1 MTRRSLRRLLLTGS
15 ATIGIVGAGALAGIG
30 VVLFKVRRDF
40 DRGLEASL
48 REQRAADEI
57 VAAVYGQLIAAHR
70 QLQSPTAANR
80 ARFDS
85 LGQVAYAGLRA
96 YLFRPMAL
104 EARMQVES
112 VRELHGSLEVEAHRA
127 FDLIGRGERAS
138 AGAQIELTE
147 AKTAQLE
154 AAMDELV
161 RLRADE
167 RAAFQDRQWGVARR
181 WAIGVAVMVVALVTF
196 AFLYLRAIAGRVMQP
211 LQQLSGAA
219 VSIGSGDLSARVP
232 AQRDAELDAVA
243 HSFNQMAERIRESD
257 LDRDRSQARFRRL
270 FEEAPVALYRTSP
283 DGKLLDANP
292 AFATLLGYASVA
304 DVVGAD
310 VRAWY
315 VRAADRA
322 RFDDTIQRE
331 GVIRDQLIELR
342 RADGTPIWV
351 LDATTRIQDFATGE
365 VYHEGG
371 LLDLTERV
379 RMDAALRESDDR
391 FREMAE
397 HINEAFVIVDVQS
410 GNPLYVS
417 PMWSAIWGR
426 PAADAYDPAIWAS
439 GMSGDDRAHFT
450 AAQEK
455 AVRGAASEH
464 VFRVTRPDTSV
475 RWVRTR
481 FFPVRNTAGAVYRFV
496 AVSEDI
502 TDLRQAEERF
512 AQAQKMEAVGRLAG
526 GVAHDFNNLLT
537 VIIAETELAQSALP
551 PDHPQRE
558 GLAEVRKASDSAVL
572 LTQQLLA
579 FSRKQLVEQVVFSVN
594 DAVADTGKMLRR
606 LIGEDIRLELRLA
619 SDCGSVRADR
629 GQIQQVLTNLAV
641 NARDAMPQGGLLSIE
656 TTSVN
661 VDAATVA
668 SIADLQPGRYVV
680 VSVSDTGCGMPD
692 DVIAKAFEPFFTTK
706 EKGKGT
712 GLGLAT
718 SHGIVRQAGGT
729 ISVYSQVG
737 VGTTFRIY
745 LPRVD
750 DVAPAQAAAVNDGVP
765 RGSETV
771 LIVED
776 ESSVRRVG
784 VRLLRGL
791 GYNVLEA
798 ANGADALE
806 QIATYQGTIHL
817 LFTDVV
823 MPEMGGR
830 ELTERVLHK
839 RPGTKVLFT
848 SGYTDDVILQHKL
861 AAHDVMVLQK
871 PYSRASLAA
880 KIRAALDA

>member
-1 MTRRSLRRLLLTGS
+1 M
-15 ATIGIVGAGALAGIG
+15 GIVAAGALAGIG

-40 DRGLEASL
+40 DRNLEASL
-48 REQRAADEI
+48 REQSAADEI
-57 VAAVYGQLIAAHR
+57 IAAVYGQLIAAHR
-70 QLQSPTAANR
+70 QLQNPTAVNS

-85 LGQVAYAGLRA
+85 LGQVAYTGLRA
-96 YLFRPMAL
+96 YLFLPMAL
-104 EARMQVES
+104 EARMQVEAI
-112 VRELHGSLEVEAHRA
+112 RELHGSLEVEAHRA
-127 FDLIGRGERAS
+127 FDLVERGEPAS
-138 AGAQIELTE
+138 AGVHIERTE
-147 AKTAQLE
+147 AKTVQLE

-161 RLRADE
+161 RLRARE
-167 RAAFQDRQWGVARR
+167 RAAFQDRQWTLARR
-181 WAIGVAVMVVALVTF
+181 WAFGIATVVIALVTF
-196 AFLYLRAIAGRVMQP
+196 AFLYLRTIARRVMYP

-219 VSIGSGDLSARVP
+219 VSIGAGDLSARVP
-232 AQRDAELDAVA
+232 AQRDAELEVVA
-243 HSFNQMAERIRESD
+243 DSFNHMAERIREAD
-257 LDRDRSQARFRRL
+257 LERDRTQARFRRL

-283 DGKLLDANP
+283 EGKLLDANP
-292 AFATLLGYASVA
+292 AFAALLGYADAA

-315 VRAADRA
+315 VRTEDRTK
-322 RFDDTIQRE
+322 FDEAIQRD
-331 GVIRDQLIELR
+331 GVVRDQLIELR

-351 LDATTRIQDFATGE
+351 LDATTRLRDFNTGE
-365 VYHEGG
+365 VYNEGG

-410 GNPLYVS
+410 GDPLYVS
-417 PMWSAIWGR
+417 PMWSTIWGR
-426 PAADAYDPAIWAS
+426 PVADAYDHNAWTS
-439 GMSGDDRAHFT
+439 GMSADDRAHFAT
-450 AAQEK
+450 AREK
-455 AVRGAASEH
+455 ATRGAANEL
-464 VFRVTRPDTSV
+464 VFRVLRPDKSI

-481 FFPVRNTAGAVYRFV
+481 FFPVRNAAGAVYRFV

-502 TDLRQAEERF
+502 TDLRHAEERF

-537 VIIAETELAQSALP
+537 VIIAETEMAQSALG

-558 GLAEVRKASDSAVL
+558 GLAELRKASDSAVL

-606 LIGEDIRLELRLA
+606 LIGEDIRLEIRLA

-641 NARDAMPQGGLLSIE
+641 NARDAMPEGGLLSIE
-656 TTSVN
+656 TASTV
-661 VDAATVA
+661 VDAAMAA
-668 SIADLQPGRYVV
+668 SVSDLQPGPYVV
-680 VSVSDTGCGMPD
+680 LNVSDTGCGMSD
-692 DVIAKAFEPFFTTK
+692 DVVAKAFEPFFTTK

-729 ISVYSQVG
+729 IAVYSQVG

-750 DVAPAQAAAVNDGVP
+750 DAATVVPVAANGDVP

-771 LIVED
+771 LLVED
-776 ESSVRRVG
+776 EPSVRRVG
-784 VRLLRGL
+784 VRMLRAL
-791 GYNVLEA
+791 GYDVIEA
-798 ANGADALE
+798 RNGADAL
-806 QIATYQGTIHL
+806 QRLDTHAGTIHL

-830 ELTERVLHK
+830 ELTERALQK
-839 RPGTKVLFT
+839 RPGIKVLFT
-848 SGYTDDVILQHKL
+848 SGYTDDVILQHRL

-871 PYSRASLAA
+871 PYSRASLAE